1 MMQQGGKTMRTILTA
16 ILALTIAGSAQAQIR
31 GGGTCKAN
39 QSGDI
44 LLTSVEYD
52 NGYKVEAPWKVVAT
66 QGAEPGPVRTV
77 AVVDHIIETN
87 PATRKRQLTPL
98 PGAIEMTFQGET
110 NALMLREAADLWC
123 STVAK
128 ALGARQAEA
137 AGRAE
142 VKRVVM

>member
-1 MMQQGGKTMRTILTA
+1 MRTILTA
-16 ILALTIAGSAQAQIR
+16 LLITVIAGGANAQGRAD
-31 GGGTCKAN
+31 GTCRAN

-52 NGYKVEAPWKVVAT
+52 NGYKVEAPWRVVSSDKVEGT
-66 QGAEPGPVRTV
+66 VRTT

-98 PGAIEMTFQGET
+98 PGAIEMTFQGEDT
-110 NALMLREAADLWC
+110 ASMLREAADVWC

-128 ALGARQAEA
+128 ALGARSTEA
-137 AGRAE
+137 PVRAE
-142 VKRVVM
+142 GRRVVM